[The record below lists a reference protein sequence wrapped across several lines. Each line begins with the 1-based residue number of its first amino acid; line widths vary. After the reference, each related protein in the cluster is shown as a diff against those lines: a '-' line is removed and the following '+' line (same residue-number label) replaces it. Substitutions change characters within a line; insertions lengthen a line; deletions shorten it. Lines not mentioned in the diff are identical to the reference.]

1 MLRDILRFNR
11 EAPQLLRG
19 EGEELALGDDL
30 ERNRYGRLFRDDYIL
45 PMGAAIWSTDPARML
60 AFPARFFVRFFMN
73 HGLLSLD
80 DRPQWRVIRGGS
92 RTYVELLV
100 APFRDRI
107 RLRSPVRRIRRDGTG
122 VYLDTDQGCARF
134 DAVFLACHSDEAL
147 GLLADPTPA
156 EREVYARYGRPDHFR
171 AWWDPSGTVKQRI
184 EILPRLKE
192 VQKGKNLPP
201 YSWIYLRQ
209 GVEVLF
215 AGQSYEEQPLTDQI
229 RILTRYGDP
238 EDSKTLEGGVTQ
250 WMYFGAGKLYK
261 FVRGQVVEEKEF
273 PAMGNY
279 IKP

>member
-1 MLRDILRFNR
+1 MTIACLSPLRRAVRVLSLVLCAFAFAACEKDMFSFDPDFSVN
-11 EAPQLLRG
+11 
-19 EGEELALGDDL
+19 
-30 ERNRYGRLFRDDYIL
+30 LFR
-45 PMGAAIWSTDPARML
+45 PGKKWP
-60 AFPARFFVRFFMN
+60 
-73 HGLLSLD
+73 
-80 DRPQWRVIRGGS
+80 
-92 RTYVELLV
+92 
-100 APFRDRI
+100 
-107 RLRSPVRRIRRDGTG
+107 
-122 VYLDTDQGCARF
+122 
-134 DAVFLACHSDEAL
+134 DEKKF
-147 GLLADPTPA
+147 TPA

-215 AGQSYEEQPLTDQI
+215 AGHSYEEQPLTDQI

-250 WMYFGAGKLYK
+250 WMYFGAGKLFK
-261 FVRGQVVEEKEF
+261 FARGRVIEEREF